1 MGIYPIVCLT
11 AGVVYFTLLAVIILN
26 RRWQKQHKFLSWY
39 LFAALFWALST
50 LFLQGDLFVEH
61 KLTLFRIVTW
71 ASLWW
76 VVQFYFF
83 VRSFLNLRADW
94 GVWCG
99 YASLVIFGILAGL
112 GYIPSGVTFNNGI
125 VSPIYGWWFILYV
138 GPILSLAGLGLYSLI
153 RRLRTIVEPKEHN
166 KVAYLILAI
175 ALLVAFGFSGMIPP
189 ADRFAISHLGGLI
202 SAIILTYAVVKHE
215 LVSVSLVLRR
225 SLAWVGLLTI
235 GIGAFLGL
243 YFLIN
248 TLVGLE
254 VETANLT
261 LTTLAAAVIVG
272 AIFWLRDIFI
282 KWVDKFFFRE
292 SYDYH
297 QELYSFIRRG
307 ISRVFN
313 LEELSQRLLPPLV
326 KALNCQRACILLPKS
341 NSGDFVVE
349 FSEPPGQDDPPFRI
363 GKDSLVLEWLK
374 QENKYLTK
382 ENIDILPEFRGLW
395 EKEREKLKDSGM
407 ELFFPLISR
416 DNLIGILSL
425 GRKQSGRYSYENI
438 NFVESIAN
446 QVAISLEKEYLQ
458 EELRKRQQELSLIS
472 RLAGVMTSSLN
483 IQNVYDTFVAGLR
496 EVIDVDFATVALIEG
511 NELRLSA
518 LFSDVGSSWQVGERV
533 DFKGSATE
541 WVVNQKRSLVEP
553 DLAKGR
559 MFFTGDE
566 YLSRG
571 IRSIVY
577 LPLITKDEGI
587 GSLIIASR
595 RPDAYTREQVDLL
608 ERLASQIST
617 SVANAQLYA
626 NAEQRAR
633 VDELTGLFNRRHFDE
648 SIMREV
654 DRHSRYGSMLSLI
667 FLDLDNFKSYNDL
680 MGHLAGDKV
689 LTHIGHVIKG
699 ALRNIDPAF
708 RYGGDEFAIILPN
721 TSADDAFTVAERVR
735 RMVAQETE
743 NEQILI
749 TASLGLASW
758 PSDGLT
764 PDDIVDAADQALYYA
779 KRTGG
784 DRTCVV
790 SKMLP
795 SLTKPNELA
804 PDVER
809 ETLNTIYALAATIE
823 ARDPYTYGHSRKVRA
838 YAVALAEAL
847 GLPSEKVAL
856 VSHAALLHDIGK
868 IGILDEVLNKPS
880 MLDNQE
886 WELIKSHPQLSR
898 NIVGHVPSLTPCLP
912 AILHHHERW
921 DGNGYPAGLKGKAIP
936 LEARILAIADAFD
949 AMTSPRPYRAPLPF
963 QEAIDELKR
972 CAGSQ
977 FDPELIE
984 TFLPVAETT
993 TLEELEVLQDTGS

>member
-1 MGIYPIVCLT
+1 M
-11 AGVVYFTLLAVIILN
+11 
-26 RRWQKQHKFLSWY
+26 WQKQHKLLAWY
-39 LFAALFWALST
+39 LIAASVWTFSS
-50 LFLQGDLFVEH
+50 FIFRSDLFVEYR
-61 KLTLFRIVTW
+61 LLLFRIVTW
-71 ASLWW
+71 TSLWW
-76 VVQFYFF
+76 VVQLYYFAL
-83 VRSFLNLRADW
+83 SFINSPSRW
-94 GVWCG
+94 GIRFG
-99 YASLVIFGILAGL
+99 YTSLIIFGILEGL
-112 GYIPSGVTFNNGI
+112 GYIPSSITFDSGT
-125 VSPIYGWWFILYV
+125 VSPTYGWWFILYF
-138 GPILSLAGLGLYSLI
+138 GPILTLAGLGFYSLV
-153 RRLRTIVEPKEHN
+153 RRLRILTEPKEHN
-166 KVAYLILAI
+166 KVAYLIFAVSM
-175 ALLVAFGFSGMIPP
+175 LVAFGFIGVTPL
-189 ADRFAISHLGGLI
+189 ADRFPLSHLGGLI
-202 SAIILTYAVVKHE
+202 SACILTYAVIKHE

-248 TLVGLE
+248 TLIGLE

-261 LTTLAAAVIVG
+261 LTTLAAAVIAG

-282 KWVDKFFFRE
+282 RWVDKFFFRE

-313 LEELSQRLLPPLV
+313 LQELSQRLLPPLV

-374 QENKYLTK
+374 QENRYLTK

-595 RPDAYTREQVDLL
+595 RPDAYSREQVDLL

-667 FLDLDNFKSYNDL
+667 FIDLDNFKSYNDL

-689 LTHIGHVIKG
+689 LTQIGHVIKG

-758 PSDGLT
+758 PNDGLT

-795 SLTKPNELA
+795 SLTKPDELA

-936 LEARILAIADAFD
+936 LEARILAVADAFD
-949 AMTSPRPYRAPLPF
+949 AMTSPRPYRAPLLF
-963 QEAIDELKR
+963 KEAIDELKR
-972 CAGSQ
+972 CSGSQ
-977 FDPELIE
+977 FDPALVKA
-984 TFLPVAETT
+984 FLPVAETT
-993 TLEELEVLQDTGS
+993 TPEELEVVQDTGS